1 MATPVTGGEATSR
14 PGRLPATGSRVVTTD
29 ACLCVGAGIEGTIVA
44 ATSPVH
50 SHTIL
55 QVALDGHA
63 GTYLLDPAHVRYTG
77 EMTTDI
83 PEVHARLCPSC
94 GHMRNV
100 RLFPRNACRVSGLQE
115 FCKFCHGVQYP
126 VMENS
131 ANHLLADGH
140 VRRKH
145 VPEDNSVWGC
155 A

>member
-1 MATPVTGGEATSR
+1 MAPRPKFLSR
-14 PGRLPATGSRVVTTD
+14 GMRIVTTS
-29 ACLCVGAGIEGTIVA
+29 ACLCMGPGIEGTIVA

-55 QVALDGHA
+55 QVALDGHT
-63 GTYLLDPAHVRYTG
+63 GTYLLDPSHVRYTG

-83 PEVHARLCPSC
+83 PEVRARLCPSC

-100 RLFPRNACRVSGLQE
+100 GLFPRNACRESGLQD

-126 VMENS
+126 VMESS
-131 ANHLLADGH
+131 ANYLLADGH
-140 VRRKH
+140 VRKRAYA
-145 VPEDNSVWGC
+145 EDPTVWGC